1 MSNLQKTSKHS
12 YNYGYIWLLTIAAA
26 MGGFLF
32 GYDWVVVGG
41 AKPFYEPFFGI
52 AKDPVQQGWGTSSA
66 MIGCM
71 IGAFVCFLT
80 TERWGRKWLLAAAG
94 LIFIISA
101 IGLAFCSDFFW
112 YNVWR
117 IVGGL
122 SIGATLNLSPVYI
135 SEMAPPHIRG
145 KFVSINQ
152 LLINVG
158 MLICQTVNWAI
169 ASAND
174 TGVAPEAAEYFNT
187 WNVQIGWR
195 WMFGAV
201 AIPSI
206 IFLIMMVAV
215 PESVRWL
222 VKNKQSQK
230 AKETLVKI
238 GGEEYAAAELKE
250 IEETVAKEDPGM
262 DFRALLQPKMLK
274 ILGLGFFVAML
285 QQWCGMNVTFY
296 YAADIF
302 TKAGYGVSDMML
314 QIVIIGGIAMLS
326 VVATILMIDRVG
338 RKRLMLF
345 GAASMTV
352 IYGIIGFLFHQE
364 ISGLPVVIFV
374 LLNVM
379 AYQLT
384 LAPIVWVILSEIFP
398 NRIRGAAMSLSALV
412 LWIGNFSLT
421 YTFPSIKESIGWAN
435 NFWLYGGICLLGFV
449 ILYFILPET
458 KNKTLEQIEKEL
470 TR

>member
-1 MSNLQKTSKHS
+1 MKSKF
-12 YNYGYIWLLTIAAA
+12 NYSYIWLLTIAAS

-52 AKDPVQQGWGTSSA
+52 ANNPAQQGWGTSSA

-80 TERWGRKWLLAAAG
+80 TERWGRRKLLAAAG
-94 LIFIISA
+94 IIFFVSA
-101 IGLAFCSDFFW
+101 IGIAFCNTFFW
-112 YNVWR
+112 YNIWR
-117 IVGGL
+117 VVGGL

-135 SEMAPPHIRG
+135 SEMVPSHIRG

-158 MLICQTVNWAI
+158 MLICQTVNWSI
-169 ASAND
+169 AAAHSEGIDPSA
-174 TGVAPEAAEYFNT
+174 VEFVNT
-187 WNVQIGWR
+187 WNAQIGWR

-201 AIPSI
+201 AIPAL
-206 IFLIMMVAV
+206 IFFAMMVVV

-222 VKNKQSQK
+222 VKIKQSQK

-250 IEETVAKEDPGM
+250 IEETVAKEDTGM
-262 DFRALLQPKMLK
+262 DFKTLLQPKMLK
-274 ILGLGFFVAML
+274 ILGLGFFLAML

-302 TKAGYGVSDMML
+302 KNAGYGINDVMF
-314 QIVIIGGIAMLS
+314 QIVVIGGIAMLS
-326 VVATILMIDRVG
+326 VVATILMIDKVG
-338 RKRLMLF
+338 RKRLMLL
-345 GAASMTV
+345 GTAAMTI
-352 IYGIIGFLFHQE
+352 IYGIIGLLFHQG
-364 ISGLPVVIFV
+364 ITGLPVVIFV
-374 LLNVM
+374 LLNVL

-384 LAPIVWVILSEIFP
+384 LAPIVWVILPEIFP

-435 NFWLYGGICLLGFV
+435 NFWLYGVICFV
-449 ILYFILPET
+449 SFFILYFILPET

-470 TR
+470 TN

>member
-1 MSNLQKTSKHS
+1 
-12 YNYGYIWLLTIAAA
+12 

-52 AKDPVQQGWGTSSA
+52 ADNPVLQGWGTSSA

-71 IGAFVCFLT
+71 IGAFLCFLT
-80 TERWGRKWLLAAAG
+80 TERWGRKKLLAAAG
-94 LIFIISA
+94 VIFFISA
-101 IGLAFCSDFFW
+101 IGLAFCNTFFW

-117 IVGGL
+117 VFGGL

-135 SEMAPPHIRG
+135 SEMVPSHIRG

-158 MLICQTVNWAI
+158 MLICQTVNWSI
-169 ASAND
+169 AAAHSEGIDPSA
-174 TGVAPEAAEYFNT
+174 VEFVNT
-187 WNVQIGWR
+187 WNAQIGWR

-201 AIPSI
+201 AVPAL
-206 IFLIMMVAV
+206 IFFAMMVAV

-230 AKETLVKI
+230 AKETLAKI
-238 GGEEYAAAELKE
+238 GGEEYATAELKE
-250 IEETVAKEDPGM
+250 IEETVAQEDTGM
-262 DFRALLQPKMLK
+262 DFKALLQPKMMK
-274 ILGLGFFVAML
+274 ILGLGFFLAML

-302 TKAGYGVSDMML
+302 KKAGYGINDVMF
-314 QIVIIGGIAMLS
+314 QIVVIGGIAMLA
-326 VVATILMIDRVG
+326 VVATIFMIDKVG
-338 RKRLMLF
+338 RKRLMLL
-345 GAASMTV
+345 GTAAMTI
-352 IYGIIGFLFHQE
+352 IYGIIGLLFHQG

-374 LLNVM
+374 LLNVL

-421 YTFPSIKESIGWAN
+421 YTFPSIKESLGWDY

-458 KNKTLEQIEKEL
+458 KNKTLEEIEKEL
-470 TR
+470 AG

>member
-1 MSNLQKTSKHS
+1 
-12 YNYGYIWLLTIAAA
+12 

-52 AKDPVQQGWGTSSA
+52 ANNPILQGWGTSSA

-80 TERWGRKWLLAAAG
+80 TERWGRKKLLAAAG
-94 LIFIISA
+94 LIFFVSA
-101 IGLAFCSDFFW
+101 IGLAFCDTFFW

-135 SEMAPPHIRG
+135 SEMVPSHIRG

-158 MLICQTVNWAI
+158 MLICQTINWSI
-169 ASAND
+169 A
-174 TGVAPEAAEYFNT
+174 AAHSEGIDPSTVEFVNT
-187 WNVQIGWR
+187 WNAQIGWR

-201 AIPSI
+201 AIPAL
-206 IFLIMMVAV
+206 IFFAMMVVV

-230 AKETLVKI
+230 AKETLVRI
-238 GGEEYAAAELKE
+238 GGEEYAVAELKE
-250 IEETVAKEDPGM
+250 IEETVAQEDPGM
-262 DFRALLQPKMLK
+262 DFKALLQPKMLK
-274 ILGLGFFVAML
+274 ILGLGFFLAML

-302 TKAGYGVSDMML
+302 KNAGYGINDVMF
-314 QIVIIGGIAMLS
+314 QIVVIGGIAMLS
-326 VVATILMIDRVG
+326 VVATILMIDKVG
-338 RKRLMLF
+338 RKRLMLI
-345 GAASMTV
+345 GTAAMTL
-352 IYGIIGFLFHQE
+352 IYGIIGLLFYQG
-364 ISGLPVVIFV
+364 ITGLPVVIFV
-374 LLNVM
+374 LLNVL

-421 YTFPSIKESIGWAN
+421 YTFPSIKENIGWAN
-435 NFWLYGGICLLGFV
+435 NFWLYGVICLIGFV

-470 TR
+470 VG

>member
-1 MSNLQKTSKHS
+1 MGKAK
-12 YNYGYIWLLTIAAA
+12 YNYGYLWLLTIAAS

-41 AKPFYEPFFGI
+41 AKPFYEPFFDI
-52 AKDPVQQGWGTSSA
+52 TSAAAKGWGTSSA

-71 IGAFVCFLT
+71 IGAFFCFLT
-80 TERWGRKWLLAAAG
+80 TERWGRKWLLAVAG
-94 LIFIISA
+94 LIFVISA
-101 IGLAFCSDFFW
+101 VGLAFCNTFFW
-112 YNVWR
+112 YNFWR
-117 IVGGL
+117 IIGGL

-135 SEMAPPHIRG
+135 SEMVPPHIRG

-158 MLICQTVNWAI
+158 MLICQTANWGI
-169 ASAND
+169 ASAHD
-174 TGVAPEAAEYFNT
+174 AGITPDAVEFVNT

-201 AIPSI
+201 AFPAL
-206 IFLIMMVAV
+206 IFMAMMIVV

-222 VKNKQSQK
+222 VKNKQNQK
-230 AKETLVKI
+230 AKQVLEKI
-238 GGEEYAAAELKE
+238 GGSEYAETELKE
-250 IEETVAKEDPGM
+250 IGETVANEDPGM
-262 DFRALLQPKMLK
+262 DFKALLQPKMLK

-326 VVATILMIDRVG
+326 VVATILMIDKVG
-338 RKRLMLF
+338 RKKLMLY
-345 GAASMTV
+345 GTASMTV
-352 IYGIIGFLFHQE
+352 IYGVIGFMFHQE
-364 ISGLPVVIFV
+364 INGLPIVIAV

-384 LAPIVWVILSEIFP
+384 LAPITWVILSEIFP

-435 NFWLYGGICLLGFV
+435 NFWLYGFVCLLGF
-449 ILYFILPET
+449 ILLYFILPET
-458 KNKTLEQIEKEL
+458 KNKSLEQIEKEL
-470 TR
+470 VG

>member
-1 MSNLQKTSKHS
+1 MSKSS
-12 YNYGYIWLLTIAAA
+12 YNYGYLWLLTIAAA

-52 AKDPVQQGWGTSSA
+52 TTAAAKGWGTSSA

-71 IGAFVCFLT
+71 IGAFFCFLT
-80 TERWGRKWLLAAAG
+80 TERWGRKKLLAAAG
-94 LIFIISA
+94 FIFIVSA
-101 IGLAFCSDFFW
+101 IGIAFCNTFFW
-112 YNVWR
+112 YNIWR

-135 SEMAPPHIRG
+135 SEMVPPHIRG

-152 LLINVG
+152 LLVNVG
-158 MLICQTVNWAI
+158 MLICQTVNWGI
-169 ASAND
+169 ATAND
-174 TGVAPEAAEYFNT
+174 VGITPDAAEFVNT
-187 WNVQIGWR
+187 WNAQIGWR

-201 AIPSI
+201 ALPAV
-206 IFLIMMVAV
+206 IFMVMMIVV

-222 VKNKQSQK
+222 VKNKQHQK
-230 AKETLVKI
+230 AKEILVKI
-238 GGEEYAAAELKE
+238 GGAEYAKTELKE
-250 IEETVAKEDPGM
+250 ISETVANEDPGM
-262 DFRALLQPKMLK
+262 DFKALLQPKMLK

-326 VVATILMIDRVG
+326 VVATILMIDKVG
-338 RKRLMLF
+338 RKKLMLC
-345 GAASMTV
+345 GTAAMTV
-352 IYGIIGFLFHQE
+352 IYGIIGLMFYHE
-364 ISGLPVVIFV
+364 INGLPIVIAV

-384 LAPIVWVILSEIFP
+384 LAPITWVILSEIFP

-421 YTFPSIKESIGWAN
+421 YSFPSILKGIGWAN
-435 NFWLYGGICLLGFV
+435 NFWLYGVICFV
-449 ILYFILPET
+449 SFFILYKILPET

-470 TR
+470 NN

>member
-1 MSNLQKTSKHS
+1 MSKLQNTGKKT

-52 AKDPVQQGWGTSSA
+52 AKSPALQGWGTSSA

-94 LIFIISA
+94 LIFLVSA
-101 IGLAFCSDFFW
+101 VGLALCNTFFW

-117 IVGGL
+117 IIGGL

-135 SEMAPPHIRG
+135 SEMVPPHIRG

-158 MLICQTVNWAI
+158 MLMCQTVNWAI
-169 ASAND
+169 ASAHD
-174 TGVAPEAAEYFNT
+174 AGIAPETAEFING
-187 WNVQIGWR
+187 WNVQTGWR

-206 IFLIMMVAV
+206 IFMVMMVMV

-222 VKNKQSQK
+222 VKNRQNRK
-230 AKETLVKI
+230 AKEVLTKI

-250 IEETVAKEDPGM
+250 IEETVAKESPGM
-262 DFRALLQPKMLK
+262 DFKALLQPKMLK

-326 VVATILMIDRVG
+326 VVATILMIDKVG
-338 RKRLMLF
+338 RKKLMLF
-345 GAASMTV
+345 GTASMTV

-398 NRIRGAAMSLSALV
+398 NRVRGAAMSLSALV

-435 NFWLYGGICLLGFV
+435 NFWLYGVICLAGFI

-470 TR
+470 VG

>member
-1 MSNLQKTSKHS
+1 MSKNS
-12 YNYGYIWLLTIAAA
+12 YNYSYLWLLTLAAA

-41 AKPFYEPFFGI
+41 AKPFYEQFFGI
-52 AKDPVQQGWGTSSA
+52 AGSPAQQGWGTSSA

-80 TERWGRKWLLAAAG
+80 TERWGRKWLLAGAA
-94 LIFIISA
+94 LIFMVSA
-101 IGLAFCSDFFW
+101 IGLAFC
-112 YNVWR
+112 NVWR

-135 SEMAPPHIRG
+135 SEMVPPHIRG

-158 MLICQTVNWAI
+158 MLCCQVVNWSI
-169 ASAND
+169 ASAHD
-174 TGVAPEAAEYFNT
+174 IGVTPESVEFVTT
-187 WNVQIGWR
+187 WNVQTGWR
-195 WMFGAV
+195 WMFGV
-201 AIPSI
+201 IAIPSLV
-206 IFLIMMVAV
+206 FLGLMVAV

-222 VKNKQSQK
+222 IKNKQLQK

-238 GGEEYAAAELKE
+238 GGEDYAAAELRE
-250 IEETVAKEDPGM
+250 IEKTVAREDPGM
-262 DFRALLQPKMLK
+262 DFRALFQPKMLK
-274 ILGLGFFVAML
+274 ILGLGFFIALL

-302 TKAGYGVSDMML
+302 TKAGYGISDMMF

-326 VVATILMIDRVG
+326 VVATILMIDKVG
-338 RKRLMLF
+338 RKKLMLY
-345 GAASMTV
+345 GTASMTV
-352 IYGIIGFLFHQE
+352 LYGIIGFLFHQN
-364 ISGLPVVIFV
+364 ITGLPLVIFV

-398 NRIRGAAMSLSALV
+398 NRVRGAAMSLSALV
-412 LWIGNFSLT
+412 LWAGNFSLT
-421 YTFPSIKESIGWAN
+421 YTFPLIKESIGWAN
-435 NFWLYGGICLLGFV
+435 NFWLYGGICLLGFI
-449 ILYFILPET
+449 ILYRILPET

-470 TR
+470 VG

>member
-1 MSNLQKTSKHS
+1 MEKKKFNFS
-12 YNYGYIWLLTIAAA
+12 YIWLFTIAAA

-52 AKDPVQQGWGTSSA
+52 DSPAAKGWGTSSA

-71 IGAFVCFLT
+71 IGAFFCFLT
-80 TERWGRKWLLAAAG
+80 TEKWGRKRLLAAAG
-94 LIFIISA
+94 FIFFVSA
-101 IGLAFCSDFFW
+101 IGLAFCNTFFW

-122 SIGATLNLSPVYI
+122 AIGATLNLSPVYI
-135 SEMAPPHIRG
+135 SEMVPPHIRG

-158 MLICQTVNWAI
+158 MLICQTVNWGI
-169 ASAND
+169 AAAHD
-174 TGVAPEAAEYFNT
+174 TGLSAEAVEFVNT
-187 WNVQIGWR
+187 WNVQTGWR

-201 AIPSI
+201 AIPAL
-206 IFLIMMVAV
+206 IFMVMMIAV

-222 VKNKQSQK
+222 VKNRQEKK
-230 AKETLVKI
+230 AGEVLRKI
-238 GGEEYAAAELKE
+238 GGDEYAASELRE
-250 IEETVAKEDPGM
+250 ISRTVASEETGM
-262 DFRALLQPKMLK
+262 DFRALLHPKMLK

-338 RKRLMLF
+338 RKKLMLC
-345 GAASMTV
+345 GTAAMTV
-352 IYGIIGFLFHQE
+352 IYGVIGFMFHE
-364 ISGLPVVIFV
+364 GISGLPIVIAV

-384 LAPIVWVILSEIFP
+384 LAPITWVILSEIFP
-398 NRIRGAAMSLSALV
+398 NRVRGAAMSLSALV

-421 YTFPSIKESIGWAN
+421 YSFPSILKGIGWAN
-435 NFWLYGGICLLGFV
+435 NFWLYGAICLLGFV

-458 KNKTLEQIEKEL
+458 KNKSLEQIEKEL
-470 TR
+470 AG

>member
-1 MSNLQKTSKHS
+1 MKSKS
-12 YNYGYIWLLTIAAA
+12 VKFNYGYIWLLTIAAS

-41 AKPFYEPFFGI
+41 AKPFYEPFFGV
-52 AKDPVQQGWGTSSA
+52 ADNPVLQGWGTSSA

-80 TERWGRKWLLAAAG
+80 TERWGRKKLLAASG
-94 LIFIISA
+94 LIFFVSA
-101 IGLAFCSDFFW
+101 IGLALCDTFFW
-112 YNVWR
+112 YNIWR
-117 IVGGL
+117 VIGGL

-135 SEMAPPHIRG
+135 SEMVPSHIRG

-158 MLICQTVNWAI
+158 MLICQTVNWSI
-169 ASAND
+169 AAAHSEGIDPSA
-174 TGVAPEAAEYFNT
+174 VEFVNT
-187 WNVQIGWR
+187 WNAQIGWR

-201 AIPSI
+201 AVPAL
-206 IFLIMMVAV
+206 IFFAMMVLV

-250 IEETVAKEDPGM
+250 IEETVAKEETGM
-262 DFRALLQPKMLK
+262 DFKALLQPKMLK
-274 ILGLGFFVAML
+274 ILGLGFFLAML

-302 TKAGYGVSDMML
+302 KNAGYGINDVMF
-314 QIVIIGGIAMLS
+314 QIVVIGGIAMLS
-326 VVATILMIDRVG
+326 VVATILMIDKVG
-338 RKRLMLF
+338 RKRLMLL
-345 GAASMTV
+345 GTAAMTI
-352 IYGIIGFLFHQE
+352 IYGIIGLLFHQG
-364 ISGLPVVIFV
+364 ITGLPVVIFV
-374 LLNVM
+374 LLNVL

-435 NFWLYGGICLLGFV
+435 NFWLYGVICFV
-449 ILYFILPET
+449 SFFILYFILPET

-470 TR
+470 AN

>member
-1 MSNLQKTSKHS
+1 MSKNS
-12 YNYGYIWLLTIAAA
+12 YNYSYLWLLTVAAA

-41 AKPFYEPFFGI
+41 AKPFYEPFFEI
-52 AKDPVQQGWGTSSA
+52 ANNPSQQGWGTSSA

-71 IGAFVCFLT
+71 IGEFFCFLT
-80 TERWGRKWLLAAAG
+80 TERWGRKWLLVGAA
-94 LIFIISA
+94 LIFIVSA
-101 IGLAFCSDFFW
+101 IGLAFCSSFFW
-112 YNVWR
+112 YNIWR

-135 SEMAPPHIRG
+135 SEMVPPHIRG

-152 LLINVG
+152 LLINVC
-158 MLICQTVNWAI
+158 MLCCQVVNWSI
-169 ASAND
+169 ASAHEA
-174 TGVAPEAAEYFNT
+174 GIAPEAAGFINT
-187 WNVQIGWR
+187 WNVQTGWR

-201 AIPSI
+201 AIPSLV
-206 IFLIMMVAV
+206 FFGLMVAV

-230 AKETLVKI
+230 AKETLIKI
-238 GGEEYAAAELKE
+238 GGEEYAASELKE

-262 DFRALLQPKMLK
+262 DFKALLQPKMLK

-302 TKAGYGVSDMML
+302 TKAGYGISDMML
-314 QIVIIGGIAMLS
+314 QIVVIGGIAMLS
-326 VVATILMIDRVG
+326 VVATILMIDKVG
-338 RKRLMLF
+338 RKKLMLC
-345 GAASMTV
+345 GTASMTV
-352 IYGIIGFLFHQE
+352 IYGIIGFLFHQN
-364 ISGLPVVIFV
+364 IDGLPVVIFV

-398 NRIRGAAMSLSALV
+398 NRVRGAAMSLSALV

-435 NFWLYGGICLLGFV
+435 NFWLYGGICLLGFI
-449 ILYFILPET
+449 ILYRILPET

-470 TR
+470 AG

>member
-1 MSNLQKTSKHS
+1 MSNLQNTGKHS

-52 AKDPVQQGWGTSSA
+52 IKDPVQQGWGTSSA

-94 LIFIISA
+94 LIFFVSA
-101 IGLAFCSDFFW
+101 VGLAFCNTFFW

-135 SEMAPPHIRG
+135 SEMVPPHIRG

-152 LLINVG
+152 LMINIG
-158 MLICQTVNWAI
+158 MLICQTVNWSI
-169 ASAND
+169 AAAHD
-174 TGVAPEAAEYFNT
+174 TGITPEAAEFINE
-187 WNVQIGWR
+187 WNVQTGWR

-206 IFLIMMVAV
+206 IFLIMMVFV

-222 VKNKQSQK
+222 VKNRQSRK
-230 AKETLVKI
+230 ARETLVKI

-250 IEETVAKEDPGM
+250 IEETVAREVPGM
-262 DFRALLQPKMLK
+262 DFRALLQPRMLK

-302 TKAGYGVSDMML
+302 KEAGYGVSDMMF

-338 RKRLMLF
+338 RKKLMLF
-345 GAASMTV
+345 GTASMTV

-398 NRIRGAAMSLSALV
+398 NRVRGAAMSLSALV

-435 NFWLYGGICLLGFV
+435 NFWLYGGICLIGFI

-470 TR
+470 VG